1 MDRETLEKL
10 RARLRNAAAIQHEG
24 MGQKVFTAISEII
37 EGLRREH
44 DKGLNCPECASPME
58 PRGEGGLG
66 GWVCLNGHG
75 VWLERDTI
83 EHARERLNEARE
95 A

>member
-1 MDRETLEKL
+1 
-10 RARLRNAAAIQHEG
+10 
-24 MGQKVFTAISEII
+24 
-37 EGLRREH
+37 
-44 DKGLNCPECASPME
+44 ME